1 MELSPLGKFLQ
12 ACTKDQREAFAAA
25 CGTSQVY
32 LYQLASLVTPN
43 PSLRLAMK
51 IRDESA
57 RLSRRIHH
65 PSLTLDDLLVGRIYS
80 DAELAEVREKE
91 AADKE
96 LRRQRAKSKR
106 KPVESAEPAQP
117 TFADLVNS

>member
-32 LYQLASLVTPN
+32 LYQLASLIEPN
-43 PSLRLAMK
+43 PSLRLALK

-65 PSLTLDDLLVGRIYS
+65 PSLTLDDLLVGRIYT
-80 DAELAEVREKE
+80 DAELEEVRAKE
-91 AADKE
+91 AANKE
-96 LRRQRAKSKR
+96 ARKRRARRQDVEQAAPEAK
-106 KPVESAEPAQP
+106 EP
-117 TFADLVNS
+117 TFADLVGT